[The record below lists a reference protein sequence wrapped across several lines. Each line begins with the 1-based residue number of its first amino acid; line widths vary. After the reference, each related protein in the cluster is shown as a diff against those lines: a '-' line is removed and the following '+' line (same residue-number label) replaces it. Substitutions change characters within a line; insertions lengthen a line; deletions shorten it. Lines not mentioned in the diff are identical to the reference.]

1 MSTRRWFGTAGLVVL
16 TGALG
21 ACAAGGPTAP
31 ATGGD
36 QQETGRGVSVG
47 EREIGTANSD
57 GRPGAV
63 DGSTAPA
70 PATSPLPPVL
80 TGKRWGTI
88 VRTGSFEGGVSLLD
102 GGRLAEVD
110 GDEGRQ
116 LFAPTPI
123 GGNKYLVKAYN
134 RGSAT
139 PLCWVARNPGD
150 GRPLIVEGAACN
162 AQDRHQ
168 QFDIAPV
175 TRDGKQVYLFSN
187 SSAYLRH
194 SARNGLILEESGDA
208 PPVSDFRINDNGP
221 APTG

>member
-1 MSTRRWFGTAGLVVL
+1 MSIKRWFGGAGLVVL

-21 ACAAGGPTAP
+21 ACVAGGPGAP
-31 ATGGD
+31 ATEGG

-47 EREIGTANSD
+47 EREVGIANSD
-57 GRPGAV
+57 GRPDAV
-63 DGSTAPA
+63 GRSTAPA
-70 PATSPLPPVL
+70 PATSALPPVL

-88 VRTGSFEGGVSLLD
+88 VRTESFEGGVSLLD

-123 GGNKYLVKAYN
+123 GGKKYLVKAYK
-134 RGSAT
+134 RSSTT
-139 PLCWVARNPGD
+139 PLCWVARNPGG

-168 QFDIAPV
+168 QFDVTPV
-175 TRDGKQVYLFSN
+175 TRDGRQVYLFSN

-194 SARNGLILEESGDA
+194 SARSGLILEESGDA
-208 PPVSDFRINDNGP
+208 QPVSYFRINDNGP
-221 APTG
+221 APVG